1 MSSETAKSEH
11 LAHIRHSLAHLLA
24 AAVTKLWPDT
34 KLTLGPAIDT
44 GFYYDFDFSP
54 TTLSRG
60 LDTPPRAGGEGEKG
74 ARISEADLPKI
85 EQKMREVLK
94 TWKGFEGKEVSAAK
108 AKELFAGNPYKLEL
122 IEEIAKRG
130 EKITLYTSGEFTDLC
145 RGGHADD
152 MKEMRNAGWK
162 LDRVAGAYWRGDEKN
177 KMLTRIYGLAFTTKE
192 ELEAYEKQREEAE
205 KRDHKKLGRELDLFT
220 FSDLIGAGLPLFT
233 PRGTIMRD
241 ALKDRLL
248 SISRKYG
255 MLPVTIP
262 HLAKRKLYEISGH
275 ADKFGDELLKV
286 IGHYDEFVMKP
297 VNCPH
302 HTQIYASRPR
312 SYRDLPLRYMEST
325 MQYRDE
331 KPGEIGGLTRVRAIT
346 CDDGH
351 IFCRVDQ
358 IKDEAKNIAKIIE
371 EFYTAV
377 GLFGKHWVS
386 LSVRDPK
393 HLEKYIGTEEG
404 WRNAESMLKEISD
417 ELELKA
423 KRREGEAA
431 LYGPKLDYMF
441 KDSLGREWQL
451 ATIQIDF
458 AMPTRFG
465 LEYSDAD
472 GAKKAPVMIH
482 RAILGSYERFMAILI
497 EHFTGAFPLWLSP
510 VQVKI
515 LPVGEKFLAYAK
527 TVRDTLAALDFRA
540 ELDESN
546 ETLGKKV
553 RSAKVEKVPYWIV
566 VGAKEESEKTVTLE
580 SRIGTK
586 ETLLLDALASKL
598 TSEIKEKK

>member
-1 MSSETAKSEH
+1 MSDKTNLE
-11 LAHIRHSLAHLLA
+11 HIRHSLAHLLA
-24 AAVTKLWPDT
+24 AAVLELYPDT

-44 GFYYDFDFSP
+44 GFYYDIEF
-54 TTLSRG
+54 T
-60 LDTPPRAGGEGEKG
+60 TPP
-74 ARISEADLPKI
+74 SEADLPKI
-85 EQKMREVLK
+85 EQKMREILK
-94 TWKGFEGKEVSAAK
+94 TWKDFEEKEVSAAEARK
-108 AKELFAGNPYKLEL
+108 LYKGNPYKLEL
-122 IEEIAKRG
+122 IDGIVEKG
-130 EKITLYTSGEFTDLC
+130 EKITLYTSGTFTDLC
-145 RGGHADD
+145 RGGHIDD
-152 MKEMRNAGWK
+152 VKEMRSAGWK
-162 LDRVAGAYWRGDEKN
+162 LDRIAGAYWRGDEKN
-177 KMLTRIYGLAFTTKE
+177 KMLTRIYGLAFASKD

-220 FSDLIGAGLPLFT
+220 FSDLVGSGLPLFT
-233 PRGTIMRD
+233 PRGTIIRD
-241 ALKDRLL
+241 ALKNKLL
-248 SISRKYG
+248 SISKKYG
-255 MLPVTIP
+255 MLQVTIP
-262 HLAKRKLYEISGH
+262 HLAKRRLYELSGH
-275 ADKFGDELLKV
+275 AEKFGDELIKV
-286 IGHYDEFVMKP
+286 VSHYDEFVMKP

-358 IKDEAKNIAKIIE
+358 IKDEAKNIARIIE
-371 EFYTAV
+371 EFYTAI

-393 HLEKYIGTEEG
+393 HPEKYIGTEKD
-404 WRNAESMLKEISD
+404 WQSAEKMLKEISD
-417 ELELKA
+417 ELSLSAE
-423 KRREGEAA
+423 RREGEAA

-458 AMPTRFG
+458 AMPKRFM
-465 LEYSDAD
+465 LEYTDSD
-472 GAKKAPVMIH
+472 GKAQTPVMIH

-497 EHFTGAFPLWLSP
+497 EHFAGAFPLWLSP

-515 LPVGEKFLAYAK
+515 LPVGEKFITYAK
-527 TVRDTLAALDFRA
+527 SVHEMLLSADIRS

-553 RSAKVEKVPYWIV
+553 RNAKLEKVPYWIV
-566 VGAKEESEKTVTLE
+566 VGEKEMTDKTVTLE
-580 SRIGTK
+580 SRAGEK
-586 ETLLLDALASKL
+586 ETFTPEQTVKKL
-598 TSEIKEKK
+598 QKEISEKK